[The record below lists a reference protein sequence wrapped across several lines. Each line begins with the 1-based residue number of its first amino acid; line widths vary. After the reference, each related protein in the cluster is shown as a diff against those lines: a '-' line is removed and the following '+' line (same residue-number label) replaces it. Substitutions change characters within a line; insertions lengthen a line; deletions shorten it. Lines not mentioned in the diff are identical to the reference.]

1 MGHKQTHAAEQK
13 GSLFD
18 QFVGAADQRQRHCD
32 AERLGGLEIDD
43 QPLQKII
50 VDAEAQTTAGLRA
63 KASVLVEWFFD
74 ESDSDNE
81 SEPTQYEKLVSDV
94 VNGIASQDWQQG
106 RMV

>member
-1 MGHKQTHAAEQK
+1 MPSRRISVSTKSKNRVNEIY
-13 GSLFD
+13 SD
-18 QFVGAADQRQRHCD
+18 QV
-32 AERLGGLEIDD
+32 E
-43 QPLQKII
+43 PLQKII

-81 SEPTQYEKLVSDV
+81 REPTQYEKLVSDV
-94 VNGIASQDWQQG
+94 VVGIASQDWQQG

>member
-1 MGHKQTHAAEQK
+1 
-13 GSLFD
+13 
-18 QFVGAADQRQRHCD
+18 
-32 AERLGGLEIDD
+32 
-43 QPLQKII
+43 
-50 VDAEAQTTAGLRA
+50 LRA

>member
-1 MGHKQTHAAEQK
+1 MQRSKRDRYSISSSA
-13 GSLFD
+13 
-18 QFVGAADQRQRHCD
+18 RQRHCD